1 MQPRSRGAKGVDQL
15 EHNQRVERVETD
27 VLNLRSDFASVT
39 RDIDAVKSDIKA
51 LGGILVRIESGVQR
65 AQEKSEERS
74 ERNKP
79 NLTAIVSVL
88 ITIISILVGGS
99 WLISGS
105 MATFDERTTERSRE
119 FDQLHVQIARV
130 EQHQWD
136 LRTSSPAKTP

>member
-1 MQPRSRGAKGVDQL
+1 MDQL

-88 ITIISILVGGS
+88 ITIISILVGGA

-105 MATFDERTTERSRE
+105 LATFDERTTERSRE
-119 FDQLHVQIARV
+119 FDQLHAQIARV

-136 LRTSSPAKTP
+136 LRGSPPAKTP